1 MGLAPKGLKQKLFL
15 VPQIIGGLLV
25 TQSNVKLMFIFTAV
39 RSYNS
44 FPVGK
49 FIFKVKCKK

>member
-49 FIFKVKCKK
+49 CIFKVKCKK